1 MARSPAV
8 ASPGAIA
15 TKKQPV
21 KPKPVTTLQQAAAQ
35 KTAALSPSGGGSE
48 DEGAPEDLAERLNW
62 EEKHKYIKGISPSY
76 SQSDLITSAR
86 IGRKMTNAYLLSQ
99 QQKKPLAKA
108 HTPTSTKATYA
119 PTQKR
124 SSP

>member
-21 KPKPVTTLQQAAAQ
+21 KPKPVAALQASAQ

-62 EEKHKYIKGISPSY
+62 EEKHKYVKGTSHTY
-76 SQSDLITSAR
+76 SQFCTYDQHNS
-86 IGRKMTNAYLLSQ
+86 
-99 QQKKPLAKA
+99 KKDD
-108 HTPTSTKATYA
+108 
-119 PTQKR
+119 
-124 SSP
+124 